1 MWSGGFRSP
10 EFGLITS
17 NRHYRVWW
25 LMTPLL
31 CLMASGCHYGT
42 WLAMDTTMGSG
53 SIWPPPWG
61 LVWFGAYYGAG
72 GFGQP
77 LWGLVASIHYYGV

>member
-1 MWSGGFRSP
+1 
-10 EFGLITS
+10 
-17 NRHYRVWW
+17 
-25 LMTPLL
+25 MTPLL

-53 SIWPPPWG
+53 SFWPPPWG